1 MFAAML
7 RLQWRW
13 LRTPLLLL
21 STVALAIP
29 VLGIA
34 PPWGN
39 ATSQGVE
46 GLLSSGQLAGGLLA
60 ILAALSGIVVGD
72 VLWRQDARHAYSY
85 PMSLPIRRDTYLRH
99 RASGGALLLLIP
111 AAAMW
116 LGLATIGWRAEL
128 PPGVHAY
135 AADTAARAFVVMLL
149 ALSVTFAA
157 RHGMGL
163 RGRRV
168 LLGLGILVVAITWLE
183 GSRPAS
189 ERRVSRAIGTA
200 FSGTYSPFAVL
211 FTSWRV
217 VDL

>member
-1 MFAAML
+1 MFTAML

-21 STVALAIP
+21 TTAALAIP

-39 ATSQGVE
+39 AAAQGVD

-60 ILAALSGIVVGD
+60 ILAALSGTVVGD
-72 VLWRQDARHAYSY
+72 VLWRQDARHGHSY
-85 PMSLPIRRDTYLRH
+85 AMSLPVRRETYLRF
-99 RASGGALLLLIP
+99 RALGGALLLLLP

-116 LGLATIGWRAEL
+116 FGLATIAWRAEL

-149 ALSVTFAA
+149 ALSVTFAL
-157 RHGMGL
+157 RHGMGV

-168 LLGLGILVVAITWLE
+168 LMGIGLVVVALTWLE

-189 ERRVSRAIGTA
+189 ERPVSRAIGTA
-200 FSGTYSPFAVL
+200 FTGKYSPFAVL